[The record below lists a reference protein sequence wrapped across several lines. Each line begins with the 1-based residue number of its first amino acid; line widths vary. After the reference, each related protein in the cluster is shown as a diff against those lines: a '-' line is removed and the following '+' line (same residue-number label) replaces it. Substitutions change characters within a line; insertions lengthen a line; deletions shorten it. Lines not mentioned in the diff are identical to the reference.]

1 MTGVTSETAL
11 EECRLYGLG
20 MLDRTLRLWSLPSS
34 LTLTLFLFGILM
46 LQRLERGEEKLS

>member
-20 MLDRTLRLWSLPSS
+20 MLGRTLRLWSLPSS
-34 LTLTLFLFGILM
+34 LTLISFLFGILM